1 MPTPA
6 MRRPANKSGLNEG
19 PVIPLVIS
27 ISSQPMVN
35 GTLQRTIVN
44 WRPLL
49 STIHPAMRAPQKL
62 PIDDRAYKRKIN
74 HLAEYIIQGIFKT

>member
-1 MPTPA
+1 MLPMPIPV
-6 MRRPANKSGLNEG
+6 RIRPTNKSGLNKG

-49 STIHPAMRAPQKL
+49 STNHPAMGAPRRPPTADK
-62 PIDDRAYKRKIN
+62 AYTHNKA
-74 HLAEYIIQGIFKT
+74 HGIIVSVTI

>member
-1 MPTPA
+1 MLPMPTPV
-6 MRRPANKSGLNEG
+6 MKRPTNKSGLNED

-49 STIHPAMRAPQKL
+49 STIHPAMRAPKRL
-62 PIDDRAYKRKIN
+62 PTVDRA
-74 HLAEYIIQGIFKT
+74 